1 MNGFIALIT
10 SWNSFFLNLSFVA
23 RVFGLL
29 CAGFSLV
36 AQSGG
41 YSLIV
46 VHGLLIVVASLAVE
60 HGLYM
65 HVGM

>member
-10 SWNSFFLNLSFVA
+10 SWNSFFLNYLLLHW
-23 RVFGLL
+23 VFGLL

-46 VHGLLIVVASLAVE
+46 VHGLLIVVAYPAVE
-60 HGLYM
+60 HGL
-65 HVGM
+65 